1 MAPQGLKPALF
12 KAAAVIAFFLADA
25 GSAWAVQRHPGDE
38 GFDAHII
45 AHFFLIASMIYLF
58 AVLGKPSLRLSGW
71 KLIRMAAFF
80 FLLWNVDVLITHI
93 TGKLMTPKEY
103 YFRGSWMLV
112 EDLKT
117 ELYYVTRLIEYFFL
131 VPAFLFMALGLRR
144 LETELKREKE

>member
-1 MAPQGLKPALF
+1 MVPQALKPVFL
-12 KAAAVIAFFLADA
+12 KSAAIIAFVLADA
-25 GSAWAVQRHPGDE
+25 GSAWAVQQHSGNE

-45 AHFFLIASMIYLF
+45 AHFFLVGSMVYLF

-71 KLIRMAAFF
+71 KLIRLAALF
-80 FLLWNVDVLITHI
+80 FLLWNVDVLITHF

-103 YFRGSWMLV
+103 YFRGSWMVV
-112 EDLKT
+112 ENLKT